1 MKNCV
6 TLKLEENKRY
16 NLLKP
21 YRLSILLSTPFN
33 KLHCFQASTNSQNE
47 PHLGDIFEPLLAMWT
62 KELATKAGKEMQ
74 NLYEIQKEEK
84 KENDFKDTNA
94 EDWKAFDQ
102 TNYIQGIFL
111 RSHNEW
117 HDKCK
122 DNGLSA
128 KQTDLY
134 SKLNPNDLKNKSLTN
149 LYSSLVNVLYEYKN
163 NLAGLILED
172 DRFDKSEFIMVIN
185 CMHGSVEYL
194 NNIFKMYED
203 EIFFRLPTVLE
214 TVRQNGEF

>member
-1 MKNCV
+1 
-6 TLKLEENKRY
+6 
-16 NLLKP
+16 
-21 YRLSILLSTPFN
+21 
-33 KLHCFQASTNSQNE
+33 
-47 PHLGDIFEPLLAMWT
+47 MWT
-62 KELATKAGKEMQ
+62 EELAAKARNEMQ
-74 NLYEIQKEEK
+74 TLYEIQKEEK
-84 KENDFKDTNA
+84 RENDLKDTNA

-102 TNYIQGIFL
+102 TLSLKRIFN

-134 SKLNPNDLKNKSLTN
+134 SKLHPNDLKSKSLTN

-203 EIFFRLPTVLE
+203 EIFFRLPTKME
-214 TVRQNGEF
+214 TERQNGEF

>member
-1 MKNCV
+1 M
-6 TLKLEENKRY
+6 
-16 NLLKP
+16 
-21 YRLSILLSTPFN
+21 LSTPFN
-33 KLHCFQASTNSQNE
+33 KLLCFQASTNSQNE
-47 PHLGDIFEPLLAMWT
+47 PNLGDIFEPLLAMWT
-62 KELATKAGKEMQ
+62 KELATKAGNEMQ
-74 NLYEIQKEEK
+74 ELYKIQKEEK
-84 KENDFKDTNA
+84 KKNDLKDTNA

-102 TNYIQGIFL
+102 TKYIQGIFL

-117 HDKCK
+117 HAKCK

-163 NLAGLILED
+163 NLAGLILQD

-203 EIFFRLPTVLE
+203 EIFFRLPTKME
-214 TVRQNGEF
+214 TERQNGEF

>member
-1 MKNCV
+1 M
-6 TLKLEENKRY
+6 
-16 NLLKP
+16 
-21 YRLSILLSTPFN
+21 LSTPFN
-33 KLHCFQASTNSQNE
+33 KLLCFQASTNSQNE
-47 PHLGDIFEPLLAMWT
+47 PNLGDIFEPLLAMWT
-62 KELATKAGKEMQ
+62 EELAAKARNEMQ
-74 NLYEIQKEEK
+74 TLYEIQKEEK
-84 KENDFKDTNA
+84 RENDLKDTNA

-102 TNYIQGIFL
+102 TLSLKRIFN

-134 SKLNPNDLKNKSLTN
+134 SKLHPNDLKNKSLTN

-203 EIFFRLPTVLE
+203 EIFFRLPTKME
-214 TVRQNGEF
+214 TERQNGEF

>member
-1 MKNCV
+1 
-6 TLKLEENKRY
+6 
-16 NLLKP
+16 
-21 YRLSILLSTPFN
+21 
-33 KLHCFQASTNSQNE
+33 
-47 PHLGDIFEPLLAMWT
+47 LGDIFEPLLAMWT
-62 KELATKAGKEMQ
+62 KELATKAGNEMQ
-74 NLYEIQKEEK
+74 RLYVVQKEEK

-102 TNYIQGIFL
+102 TKYIQGIFL

-163 NLAGLILED
+163 SLAGLILQD
-172 DRFDKSEFIMVIN
+172 DHFDKSEFIMVIN

-203 EIFFRLPTVLE
+203 EIFFRLPTKMKTE
-214 TVRQNGEF
+214 RQNGEF